1 MNPDLA
7 TKVAP
12 AEMIAAQTQ
21 QETAV
26 EETEIAAPIDHGAI
40 EQEDRIN
47 STEAPTTTTTPQDVK
62 QDGTQ
67 SEEEEE
73 EEDPMFE
80 NDPELKFVRERLD
93 TIAKYIGIFHF
104 VFDLYV

>member
-21 QETAV
+21 PETAV
-26 EETEIAAPIDHGAI
+26 EETDIAAPIDHGAI
-40 EQEDRIN
+40 EQEDRTNN
-47 STEAPTTTTTPQDVK
+47 STEAPTTTTQDVK

-67 SEEEEE
+67 SQEEEEE
-73 EEDPMFE
+73 DDPMFE